1 METPQ
6 TYRQRAE
13 AAERAA
19 EVAADVAVKRMLN
32 AAALRWRQLGEI
44 AQRNDWTVGLVWQR
58 RAATTSHTA
67 YQVPR
72 TQH

>member
-1 METPQ
+1 METHE

-19 EVAADVAVKRMLN
+19 EVAADIAVKRMLN
-32 AAALRWRQLGEI
+32 AAAQRWRQLGEI
-44 AQRNDWTVGLVWQR
+44 AQRNDWTIGLVWQGR
-58 RAATTSHTA
+58 PATISHTA

-72 TQH
+72 TPH

>member
-1 METPQ
+1 METPE

-19 EVAADVAVKRMLN
+19 RTAADLAVKRMLN
-32 AAALRWRQLGEI
+32 AAAQRWRQLGEI
-44 AQRNDWTVGLVWQR
+44 AQRNDWTIGAVWQGR
-58 RAATTSHTA
+58 TAITSHTA

-72 TQH
+72 TPH